1 MTTNAARARQ
11 IVRET
16 DGVRRHLDAMALV
29 RDLARGEDL
38 DTRRR
43 AEVLAAVDRAE
54 AEVAALARDAE
65 RREDDETLRCLH
77 RLGAELAVVG
87 RMISH
92 APALRVVRDDGG
104 AVSGR

>member
-1 MTTNAARARQ
+1 MSAYSARARR
-11 IVRET
+11 IL
-16 DGVRRHLDAMALV
+16 RRAPSLERDLEVDALV